1 MIDQSSGSGK
11 RTTIGR
17 RLFPTSTGV
26 SHLHTTWTERFLL
39 LTSIV
44 ILPLQDH
51 FPPVAGMSIS
61 FLIFAALAVYII
73 LNRPR
78 MLSKIWY
85 HPVFLAAY
93 AFIIVGALLEVSSP
107 LSRYD
112 EIIRFA
118 LMIVGAVSI
127 AVLCRDRSAL
137 AAGLYGYIAA
147 GLWVAVTLYTTSY
160 GTLQSV
166 DAEDFTEASRA
177 RAEAFADKPVAANID
192 GLAFV
197 CVQGAIVALALCLS
211 ERWKHVRL
219 LLLGVTAFC
228 LIASFLPMSRG
239 AVLMGLMSFGAM
251 FYACGIKYGKALMF
265 ACILGLGVYALVPTA
280 VWSRMEFSTQVNNG
294 QMEARAR
301 LFTNALDRLPE
312 YILSGVGAGNYWG
325 DWGSKKGF
333 AKQSHVKGA
342 HNTFFQIAIYWGIF
356 GLLGYLLILWCLYR
370 AIPLRC
376 GRDELA
382 VALVGLLVSLGAL
395 LFQSHNYYDKPFA
408 LGMGLLIGAR
418 YWIWPTGVVP
428 EVGASKCPSGAEAQI
443 ASLCS
448 LKK

>member
-1 MIDQSSGSGK
+1 MIDQSSRLDE
-11 RTTIGR
+11 RTATGR
-17 RLFPTSTGV
+17 RLFDTSTG
-26 SHLHTTWTERFLL
+26 LPQLRTTRTERFLL

-78 MLSKIWY
+78 MLGKIWH
-85 HPVFLAAY
+85 HPVFCAAY
-93 AFIIVGALLEVSSP
+93 GFIIIGVLLEFSSP

-118 LMIVGAVSI
+118 LMILGAVSI

-147 GLWVAVTLYTTSY
+147 GLWVAVMLYTTSY
-160 GTLQSV
+160 GSLQEIR
-166 DAEDFTEASRA
+166 AEDFTEASKA
-177 RAEAFADKPVAANID
+177 RAEAFGDKPVAANID

-197 CVQGAIVALALCLS
+197 CVQGAIVAFALCLS
-211 ERWKHVRL
+211 DRWKHWRL
-219 LLLGVTAFC
+219 HLLGVTAFC

-251 FYACGIKYGKALMF
+251 FYTCGIRYGKALIF
-265 ACILGLGVYALVPTA
+265 ACVLGLGVYALVPTA

-312 YILSGVGAGNYWG
+312 YIVSGVGAGNYWG

-342 HNTFFQIAIYWGIF
+342 HNTFIQIAIYWGLF
-356 GLLGYLLILWCLYR
+356 GLLTFLMILWCIYR

-382 VALVGLLVSLGAL
+382 VALVGLLVSLSAL
-395 LFQSHNYYDKPFA
+395 LFQSHNFYDKPFA
-408 LGMGLLIGAR
+408 LGIGLLIGAQ
-418 YWIWPTGVVP
+418 YWIWPTGIVP
-428 EVGASKCPSGAEAQI
+428 EGGKELPIGYRT
-443 ASLCS
+443 
-448 LKK
+448 